1 MSQQPSIC
9 FRLRIHRDRDAV
21 AGPAS
26 GADRPT
32 DPVLSKWQ
40 SLPLRGYPEI
50 IAAAKLAAQKRKAGA
65 ALAGD
70 KP

>member
-1 MSQQPSIC
+1 MRQQPSIS
-9 FRLRIHRDRDAV
+9 FRLRIHRDCDAV

-26 GADRPT
+26 GADRST
-32 DPVLSKWQ
+32 DPALAKWQ

-65 ALAGD
+65 TLAGD